1 MKFLHTADVH
11 LDASM
16 QAGMTQNQ
24 AKERRRELYD
34 ILENIADIAVKEG
47 AEAILIAGD
56 LFDTVS
62 PSPEAVRRVSQVIAE
77 YAPLDFILLCGNHD
91 GTARVHLP
99 PQPNLKIFAGGQTVF
114 RYGNVAI
121 YGAENPLVTP
131 EELGIDEHDC
141 NIVLLHGEV
150 RDGGIEVQKWQN
162 KGVDYLALGH
172 YHRYDSQTIDHRG
185 SYVYAGCPA
194 GRGFDECGQKGFV
207 MLTEENGRL
216 THEFIP
222 LPGRQF
228 HTVKVDVS
236 SATSLFEMQKEMLDA
251 TKDIDPNDGV
261 KVELIGEVSPACLP
275 DKATLQAKLSKEFWY
290 ARIKDSTTLAL
301 ASDLAYDTSLRGTFM
316 RCVMIGETDRDRRER
331 ILSCGLKALRGE
343 AIDE

>member
-1 MKFLHTADVH
+1 
-11 LDASM
+11 
-16 QAGMTQNQ
+16 
-24 AKERRRELYD
+24 
-34 ILENIADIAVKEG
+34 
-47 AEAILIAGD
+47 
-56 LFDTVS
+56 
-62 PSPEAVRRVSQVIAE
+62 
-77 YAPLDFILLCGNHD
+77 LCGNHD